1 MGNKIYN
8 YKDIALKKNGNLFN
22 AEVIKFPN
30 EKKKITSKDVKKDNY
45 NFWKI
50 TDVTNKDQLKAVTVV
65 CIMFVALIIM
75 GLYSNLV

>member
-30 EKKKITSKDVKKDNY
+30 EKKKNY
-45 NFWKI
+45 F
-50 TDVTNKDQLKAVTVV
+50 
-65 CIMFVALIIM
+65 
-75 GLYSNLV
+75 